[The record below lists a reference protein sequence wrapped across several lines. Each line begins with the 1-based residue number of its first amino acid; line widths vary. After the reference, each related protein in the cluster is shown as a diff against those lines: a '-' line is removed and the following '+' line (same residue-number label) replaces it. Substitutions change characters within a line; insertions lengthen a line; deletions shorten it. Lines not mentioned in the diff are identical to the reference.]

1 MIKRVIGT
9 LFTVAVIAVI
19 AFVALGAG
27 SYESMLPED
36 AFSFAVRGAA
46 QESAEEQRESA
57 ETPVVEQQDSLAGEQ
72 AVADEGADA
81 AEVPET
87 AEETAEEPAEQE

>member
-1 MIKRVIGT
+1 M
-9 LFTVAVIAVI
+9 AVIAVI

-27 SYESMLPED
+27 SYESMLPDD

-87 AEETAEEPAEQE
+87 AEESAEESAEQE